1 MIANAAVYSC
11 GFLSGLSYKEI
22 ALFDQTVEIFIGI
35 GDVTSTNG
43 PGKCASTK
51 TLNKYKILMFVVYML
66 TGV

>member
-1 MIANAAVYSC
+1 MLLFIVVVSC
-11 GFLSGLSYKEI
+11 RGYLTRK
-22 ALFDQTVEIFIGI
+22 LFDQTGI

>member
-1 MIANAAVYSC
+1 MLLFIVVVSC
-11 GFLSGLSYKEI
+11 RGYLTRK
-22 ALFDQTVEIFIGI
+22 LFDQTVEIFISI

>member
-1 MIANAAVYSC
+1 MLLFIVVVSC
-11 GFLSGLSYKEI
+11 RGYLTRKLV
-22 ALFDQTVEIFIGI
+22 DQTVEIFIGI

>member
-1 MIANAAVYSC
+1 MLLFIVVVSC
-11 GFLSGLSYKEI
+11 RGYLTRK
-22 ALFDQTVEIFIGI
+22 LFDQTVEIFIGI

-51 TLNKYKILMFVVYML
+51 TLNMYKILMFVVYML

>member
-1 MIANAAVYSC
+1 MLLFIVVVSC
-11 GFLSGLSYKEI
+11 RGYLTRK
-22 ALFDQTVEIFIGI
+22 LFDQTVEIFIGI